1 MSQARLPVTVHPM
14 LATLGPMPTGPEWAY
29 EFKWDGVRAIVSVAG
44 ERVRATSRNDL
55 DITVSYPELA
65 LLPAQLGGRR
75 LLLDGELVTLD
86 TDGVTSFSLL
96 QQRMHTKN
104 PAAALVSR
112 IPVLFYAFDLLWLDN
127 APTLSWTYTQ
137 RRETLEGLSRT
148 ENGPISIPPSFS
160 GPGQALLDA
169 AAEHRLEGVVAK
181 RLDAAYIAG
190 RRSPAWIKI
199 PLNRTQEGIIIGWRS
214 GEGNRTG
221 TIGSLL
227 LAAKDGDGKLSFIG
241 AVGTGF
247 TRKMLTDLQRQLEET
262 EIGASPLTGRPVPR
276 EYLRGA
282 RWCEPTLVG
291 EVQFRNWTPDST
303 MRHPSWRGLRPDKTP
318 GDVSRLD

>member
-1 MSQARLPVTVHPM
+1 M
-14 LATLGPMPTGPEWAY
+14 
-29 EFKWDGVRAIVSVAG
+29 AG

-55 DITVSYPELA
+55 DITVSYPELD
-65 LLPAQLGGRR
+65 LLPGQLGGRR

-86 TDGVTSFSLL
+86 TDGSTSFSLL

-127 APTLSWTYTQ
+127 APTLSWPYTQ
-137 RRETLEGLSRT
+137 RREALEALSR
-148 ENGPISIPPSFS
+148 NGTGPFSTPPSFP

-190 RRSPAWIKI
+190 RRSPAWIKV

-214 GEGNRTG
+214 GEGNRT
-221 TIGSLL
+221 
-227 LAAKDGDGKLSFIG
+227 
-241 AVGTGF
+241 
-247 TRKMLTDLQRQLEET
+247 
-262 EIGASPLTGRPVPR
+262 
-276 EYLRGA
+276 
-282 RWCEPTLVG
+282 
-291 EVQFRNWTPDST
+291 
-303 MRHPSWRGLRPDKTP
+303 RHPRAPCSWRPTTPTAGSPSSARSGPGSPERCSPICTASSRPSKSETP
-318 GDVSRLD
+318 R